1 MENYEN
7 TENENTEDVKFEN
20 PSSKNKIKP
29 EKAKKDKK
37 GFGWISF
44 VVILIIL
51 FFFLKPFY
59 ILNEGNLAII
69 TKFGAV
75 VKTEK
80 EAGLHFKMPLIHTVN
95 KYTAKLLRLDGD
107 PQKILTLEKQYL
119 RVDTTSRWRIVDV
132 KKFYESLTTYDS
144 AYSRLSDIVDSS
156 VRDIISVNSLAD
168 VVRSSNIINESKTTE
183 EFNLENAEVD
193 LGSLKTEKVNFP
205 VIKKGRETL
214 ADEILAKANSQ
225 LGEFGLEVVDLI
237 FKGIKYSD
245 ELENSVFSRMIKE
258 RNQIAGTFRSTGD
271 GEKLKILGELENEKR
286 TILSQ
291 AYAESERIKGDADAK
306 AVAIYAESY
315 GKSPEFY
322 SFWKSMEIYKNSLP
336 ETEKILSTDM
346 EYFQYLYR
354 HYP

>member
-7 TENENTEDVKFEN
+7 TENGNTEDIKFEN

-59 ILNEGNLAII
+59 ILNEGNVAII

-354 HYP
+354 H

>member
-7 TENENTEDVKFEN
+7 TENGNTEDVKFEN

-37 GFGWISF
+37 GFGLFFF
-44 VVILIIL
+44 VVILLVL

-59 ILNEGNLAII
+59 ILNEGNVAII

-168 VVRSSNIINESKTTE
+168 VVRSSNIINESKNTE

-291 AYAESERIKGDADAK
+291 AYAEAERIKGDADAR
-306 AVAIYAESY
+306 AVAIYAQSY

-354 HYP
+354 H

>member
-7 TENENTEDVKFEN
+7 TENGNTEDVKFEN

-59 ILNEGNLAII
+59 ILNEGNVAII

-168 VVRSSNIINESKTTE
+168 VVRSSNIINESKNTE

-354 HYP
+354 H

>member
-7 TENENTEDVKFEN
+7 TENGNTEDVKFEN

-59 ILNEGNLAII
+59 ILNEGNVAII

-291 AYAESERIKGDADAK
+291 AYAEAERIKGDADAK

-336 ETEKILSTDM
+336 ETEKVLSTDM

-354 HYP
+354 H

>member
-7 TENENTEDVKFEN
+7 TENENTEDVRFEK

-29 EKAKKDKK
+29 EKTKKDKK
-37 GFGWISF
+37 SFGLFFF
-44 VVILIIL
+44 VVILL
-51 FFFLKPFY
+51 VMFFFLKPFY
-59 ILNEGNLAII
+59 ILNEGNVAII

-75 VKTEK
+75 VKTER

-95 KYTAKLLRLDGD
+95 KYTAKLRRLDGD

-119 RVDTTSRWRIVDV
+119 KVDTTSRWRIVDV
-132 KKFYESLTTYDS
+132 KKFYESLTTYS
-144 AYSRLSDIVDSS
+144 RAYSRLSDIVDSS

-168 VVRSSNIINESKTTE
+168 VVRSSNIINESKNTE

-245 ELENSVFSRMIKE
+245 ELEHSVFSRMIKE

-291 AYAESERIKGDADAK
+291 AYAEAERIKGDADAK

-346 EYFQYLYR
+346 EYFQYLYK
-354 HYP
+354 H

>member
-7 TENENTEDVKFEN
+7 TENTEDVRFES

-29 EKAKKDKK
+29 EKNKKDKK
-37 GFGWISF
+37 GFGLFFF
-44 VVILIIL
+44 VIILLVL

-59 ILNEGNLAII
+59 ILNEGNVAII

-119 RVDTTSRWRIVDV
+119 KVDTTSRWRIVDV

-168 VVRSSNIINESKTTE
+168 VVRSSNIINESKNTE
-183 EFNLENAEVD
+183 EFNLENTEVD

-291 AYAESERIKGDADAK
+291 AYAESERIKADADAK

-336 ETEKILSTDM
+336 ETEKVLSTDM

-354 HYP
+354 H

>member
-7 TENENTEDVKFEN
+7 TENTEDVRFES

-29 EKAKKDKK
+29 EKNKKDKK
-37 GFGWISF
+37 GFGWLF
-44 VVILIIL
+44 FLVILIVL

-59 ILNEGNLAII
+59 ILNEGNVAII

-119 RVDTTSRWRIVDV
+119 KVDTTSRWRIVDV

-168 VVRSSNIINESKTTE
+168 VVRSSNIINESKKTE
-183 EFNLENAEVD
+183 EFNIENAEVD

-291 AYAESERIKGDADAK
+291 AYSEAERIKGDADAK

-354 HYP
+354 H

>member
-7 TENENTEDVKFEN
+7 TENTEDVRFES

-29 EKAKKDKK
+29 EKNKKDKK
-37 GFGWISF
+37 GFGWLFF
-44 VVILIIL
+44 VVILLVL

-59 ILNEGNLAII
+59 ILNEGNVAII

-168 VVRSSNIINESKTTE
+168 VVRSSNIINESKNTE

-291 AYAESERIKGDADAK
+291 AYAEAERIKGDADAK

-346 EYFQYLYR
+346 EYFQYLYK
-354 HYP
+354 H

>member
-7 TENENTEDVKFEN
+7 TENGNTEDVKFEN

-59 ILNEGNLAII
+59 ILNEGNVAII

-336 ETEKILSTDM
+336 ETEKVLSTDM

-354 HYP
+354 H

>member
-7 TENENTEDVKFEN
+7 TENTEDVRFES

-29 EKAKKDKK
+29 EKNKKDKK
-37 GFGWISF
+37 GFGWLFFIIIL
-44 VVILIIL
+44 VVL

-59 ILNEGNLAII
+59 ILNEGNVAII

-75 VKTEK
+75 VKTEN

-119 RVDTTSRWRIVDV
+119 KVDTTSRWRIVDV

-168 VVRSSNIINESKTTE
+168 VVRSSNIINESKNTE

-291 AYAESERIKGDADAK
+291 AYAEAERIKGDADAK

-336 ETEKILSTDM
+336 ETEKVLSTDM

-354 HYP
+354 H

>member
-7 TENENTEDVKFEN
+7 TENTEDVRFES

-29 EKAKKDKK
+29 EKNKKDKK
-37 GFGWISF
+37 GFGWLFFIIIL
-44 VVILIIL
+44 VVL

-59 ILNEGNLAII
+59 ILNEGNVAII

-107 PQKILTLEKQYL
+107 PQKILTLE
-119 RVDTTSRWRIVDV
+119 TTSRWRIVDV

-168 VVRSSNIINESKTTE
+168 VVRSSNIINESKKTE

-336 ETEKILSTDM
+336 ETEKVLSTDM

-354 HYP
+354 H

>member
-59 ILNEGNLAII
+59 ILNEGNVAII

-291 AYAESERIKGDADAK
+291 AYAESERIKGAADAK

-346 EYFQYLYR
+346 EYFQYLYK
-354 HYP
+354 H

>member
-7 TENENTEDVKFEN
+7 TENTEDVRFES

-29 EKAKKDKK
+29 EKNKKDKK
-37 GFGWISF
+37 GFGWLFFIIIL
-44 VVILIIL
+44 VVL

-59 ILNEGNLAII
+59 ILNEGNVAII

-291 AYAESERIKGDADAK
+291 AYAESERIKGAADAK

-336 ETEKILSTDM
+336 ETEKVLSTDM

-354 HYP
+354 H

>member
-7 TENENTEDVKFEN
+7 TENGNTEDVRFES

-29 EKAKKDKK
+29 EKNKKDKK
-37 GFGWISF
+37 GFGLFFF
-44 VVILIIL
+44 VVILLVL

-59 ILNEGNLAII
+59 ILNEGNVAII

-119 RVDTTSRWRIVDV
+119 KVDTTSRWRIVDV

-168 VVRSSNIINESKTTE
+168 VVRSSNIINESKNTE
-183 EFNLENAEVD
+183 EFNLENTEVD

-315 GKSPEFY
+315 DKSPEFY

-336 ETEKILSTDM
+336 ETEKVLSTDM

-354 HYP
+354 H

>member
-7 TENENTEDVKFEN
+7 TENGNTEDVKFEN

-59 ILNEGNLAII
+59 ILNEGNVAII

-336 ETEKILSTDM
+336 ETEKVLSTDM
-346 EYFQYLYR
+346 EYFQYLYK
-354 HYP
+354 H

>member
-7 TENENTEDVKFEN
+7 TENTEDVRFES

-29 EKAKKDKK
+29 EKNKKDKK
-37 GFGWISF
+37 GFGWLFFIIIL
-44 VVILIIL
+44 VVL

-59 ILNEGNLAII
+59 ILNEGNVAII

-168 VVRSSNIINESKTTE
+168 VVRSSNIINESKNTE

-291 AYAESERIKGDADAK
+291 AYAEAERIKGDADAK

-336 ETEKILSTDM
+336 ETEKVLSTDM

-354 HYP
+354 H

>member
-7 TENENTEDVKFEN
+7 TENTEDVRFES

-29 EKAKKDKK
+29 EKNKKDKK

-59 ILNEGNLAII
+59 ILNEGNVAII

-225 LGEFGLEVVDLI
+225 LGEFGLEVVDII

-245 ELENSVFSRMIKE
+245 ELEHSVFSRMIKE

-291 AYAESERIKGDADAK
+291 AYAESERIKGAADAK

-336 ETEKILSTDM
+336 ETEKVLSTDM

-354 HYP
+354 H

>member
-7 TENENTEDVKFEN
+7 TENGNTEDVKFEN

-59 ILNEGNLAII
+59 ILNEGNVAII

-225 LGEFGLEVVDLI
+225 LGEFGLEVVDII

-245 ELENSVFSRMIKE
+245 ELEHSVFSRMIKE

-346 EYFQYLYR
+346 EYFQYLYK
-354 HYP
+354 H

>member
-7 TENENTEDVKFEN
+7 TENRNTEDVKFEN

-44 VVILIIL
+44 VVILTIL

-59 ILNEGNLAII
+59 ILNEGNVAII

-168 VVRSSNIINESKTTE
+168 VVRSSNIINESKNTE

-336 ETEKILSTDM
+336 ETEKVLSTDM

-354 HYP
+354 H

>member
-7 TENENTEDVKFEN
+7 TENGNTEDVKFEN

-51 FFFLKPFY
+51 FFFLKSFY
-59 ILNEGNLAII
+59 ILNEGNVAII

-336 ETEKILSTDM
+336 ETEKVLSTDM

-354 HYP
+354 H

>member
-1 MENYEN
+1 MRAR
-7 TENENTEDVKFEN
+7 
-20 PSSKNKIKP
+20 KIDP
-29 EKAKKDKK
+29 VKAKKIAQ
-37 GFGWISF
+37 FGA
-44 VVILIIL
+44 VLLGVLILVL
-51 FFFLKPFY
+51 LVKPFY
-59 ILNEGNLAII
+59 ILNEGNVAII

-132 KKFYESLTTYDS
+132 KKFYESLTTYS
-144 AYSRLSDIVDSS
+144 RAYSRLSDIVDSS

-168 VVRSSNIINESKTTE
+168 VVRSSNIINESKNTE

-336 ETEKILSTDM
+336 ETEKVLSTDM

-354 HYP
+354 H

>member
-7 TENENTEDVKFEN
+7 TENGNTEDVRFES

-59 ILNEGNLAII
+59 ILNEGNVAII

-225 LGEFGLEVVDLI
+225 LGEFGLEVVDII

-245 ELENSVFSRMIKE
+245 ELEHSVFSRMIKE

-291 AYAESERIKGDADAK
+291 AYAESERIKGAADAK

-336 ETEKILSTDM
+336 ETEKVLSTDM

-354 HYP
+354 H

>member
-7 TENENTEDVKFEN
+7 TENRNTEDVKFEN

-59 ILNEGNLAII
+59 ILNEGNVAII

-168 VVRSSNIINESKTTE
+168 VVRSSNIINESKNTE

-336 ETEKILSTDM
+336 ETEKVLSTDM
-346 EYFQYLYR
+346 EYFQYLYK
-354 HYP
+354 H

>member
-7 TENENTEDVKFEN
+7 TENTEDVRFES

-29 EKAKKDKK
+29 EKNKKDKK
-37 GFGWISF
+37 GFGWLFFIIIL
-44 VVILIIL
+44 VVL

-59 ILNEGNLAII
+59 ILNEGNVAII

-168 VVRSSNIINESKTTE
+168 VVRSSNIINESKNTE

-291 AYAESERIKGDADAK
+291 AYAEAERIKGDADAK

-354 HYP
+354 H

>member
-7 TENENTEDVKFEN
+7 TENTEDVRFES

-29 EKAKKDKK
+29 EKNKKDKK
-37 GFGWISF
+37 GFGWLFFIIIL
-44 VVILIIL
+44 VVL

-59 ILNEGNLAII
+59 ILNEGNVAII

-168 VVRSSNIINESKTTE
+168 VVRSSNIINESKNTE

-336 ETEKILSTDM
+336 ETEKVLSTDM

-354 HYP
+354 H

>member
-7 TENENTEDVKFEN
+7 TENRNTEDVKFEN

-59 ILNEGNLAII
+59 ILNEGNVAII

-336 ETEKILSTDM
+336 ETEKVLSTDM
-346 EYFQYLYR
+346 EYFQYLYK
-354 HYP
+354 H

>member
-7 TENENTEDVKFEN
+7 TENGNTEDVKFEN

-44 VVILIIL
+44 VIILIIL

-59 ILNEGNLAII
+59 ILNEGNVAII

-168 VVRSSNIINESKTTE
+168 VVRSSNIINESKNTE

-245 ELENSVFSRMIKE
+245 ELEHSVFSRMIKE

-354 HYP
+354 H

>member
-7 TENENTEDVKFEN
+7 TENGNTEDVRFES

-29 EKAKKDKK
+29 EKNKKDKK
-37 GFGWISF
+37 GFGLFFF
-44 VVILIIL
+44 VVILLVL

-59 ILNEGNLAII
+59 ILNEGNVAII

-168 VVRSSNIINESKTTE
+168 VVRSSNIINESKNTE

-336 ETEKILSTDM
+336 ETEKVLSTDM

-354 HYP
+354 H

>member
-7 TENENTEDVKFEN
+7 VNAEDVQYEKD
-20 PSSKNKIKP
+20 SSKNKIKP
-29 EKAKKDKK
+29 EKTKKDKK
-37 GFGWISF
+37 GLGWFFFIVIIF
-44 VVILIIL
+44 VL

-59 ILNEGNLAII
+59 TLNEGNVAII

-119 RVDTTSRWRIVDV
+119 EVNTTSRWRIIDV
-132 KKFYESLTTYDS
+132 KKFYESLTTYES

-156 VRDIISVNSLAD
+156 VRDIISVNSLDD
-168 VVRSSNIINESKTTE
+168 VVRSSNIINESRKTE
-183 EFNLENAEVD
+183 EFNIDNAEVD
-193 LGSLKTEKVNFP
+193 LGSIKTEKVNFP
-205 VIKKGRETL
+205 VIKKGREAL
-214 ADEILAKANSQ
+214 ADEILDKANSQ
-225 LGEFGLEVVDLI
+225 LDEFGLEVVDLI
-237 FKGIKYSD
+237 FKEIKYSD
-245 ELENSVFSRMIKE
+245 ELENSVFSRMIKD

-291 AYAESERIKGDADAK
+291 AYAEAERIKGDADAK

-346 EYFQYLYR
+346 EYFQYLYK
-354 HYP
+354 H

>member
-7 TENENTEDVKFEN
+7 TENGNTEDVKFEQL
-20 PSSKNKIKP
+20 SSKNKIKP
-29 EKAKKDKK
+29 EKNTKDKK
-37 GFGWISF
+37 SFGWFFF
-44 VVILIIL
+44 VVILVVL

-59 ILNEGNLAII
+59 ILNEGNVAII

-119 RVDTTSRWRIVDV
+119 KVDTTSRWRIVDV

-225 LGEFGLEVVDLI
+225 LGEFGLEVVDII

-291 AYAESERIKGDADAK
+291 AYAEAERIKGDADAR

-322 SFWKSMEIYKNSLP
+322 SFWKSMEIYRNSLP

-346 EYFQYLYR
+346 EYFQYLYK
-354 HYP
+354 H

>member
-7 TENENTEDVKFEN
+7 TENENTEDVRFEK

-29 EKAKKDKK
+29 EKTKKDKK
-37 GFGWISF
+37 SFGLFFF
-44 VVILIIL
+44 VVILLVL

-59 ILNEGNLAII
+59 ILNEGNVAII

-75 VKTEK
+75 VKTER

-119 RVDTTSRWRIVDV
+119 KVDTTSRWRIVDV
-132 KKFYESLTTYDS
+132 KKFYESLTTYS
-144 AYSRLSDIVDSS
+144 RAYSRLSDIVDSS

-168 VVRSSNIINESKTTE
+168 VVRSSNIINESKNTE

-245 ELENSVFSRMIKE
+245 ELEHSVFSRMIKE

-354 HYP
+354 H

>member
-7 TENENTEDVKFEN
+7 TENGNNEDVKFEQ

-29 EKAKKDKK
+29 EKNTKDKK
-37 GFGWISF
+37 SFGWFFF
-44 VVILIIL
+44 VVILVVL

-59 ILNEGNLAII
+59 ILNEGNVAII

-95 KYTAKLLRLDGD
+95 KYTSKLLRLDGD

-119 RVDTTSRWRIVDV
+119 KVDTTSRWRIVDV

-225 LGEFGLEVVDLI
+225 LGEFGLEVVDII

-291 AYAESERIKGDADAK
+291 AYAEAERIKGDADAR

-322 SFWKSMEIYKNSLP
+322 SFWKSMEIYRNSLP

-346 EYFQYLYR
+346 EYFQYLYK
-354 HYP
+354 H

>member
-7 TENENTEDVKFEN
+7 TENTEDVRFES

-29 EKAKKDKK
+29 EKNKKDKK
-37 GFGWISF
+37 GFGWLFFIIIL
-44 VVILIIL
+44 VVL

-59 ILNEGNLAII
+59 ILNEGNVAII

-119 RVDTTSRWRIVDV
+119 RVDPPSRWRIVDV

-168 VVRSSNIINESKTTE
+168 VVRSSNIINESKNTE

-291 AYAESERIKGDADAK
+291 AYAEAERIKGDADAK

-336 ETEKILSTDM
+336 ETEKVLSTDM

-354 HYP
+354 H

>member
-7 TENENTEDVKFEN
+7 TENGNTEDVRFES

-29 EKAKKDKK
+29 EKNKKDKK
-37 GFGWISF
+37 GFGWLFFIIIL
-44 VVILIIL
+44 VVL

-59 ILNEGNLAII
+59 ILNEGNVAII

-80 EAGLHFKMPLIHTVN
+80 EAGLHFKIPLIHTVN

-119 RVDTTSRWRIVDV
+119 KVDTTSRWRIVDV

-168 VVRSSNIINESKTTE
+168 VVRSSNIINESKKTE

-336 ETEKILSTDM
+336 ETEKVLSTDM

-354 HYP
+354 H

>member
-7 TENENTEDVKFEN
+7 TKNGNTEDVKFEN

-59 ILNEGNLAII
+59 ILNEGNVAII

-75 VKTEK
+75 VKTER

-291 AYAESERIKGDADAK
+291 AYAESERIKGAADAK

-354 HYP
+354 H

>member
-7 TENENTEDVKFEN
+7 TENGNTEDVKFEN

-37 GFGWISF
+37 GFGLFFF
-44 VVILIIL
+44 VVILLVL

-59 ILNEGNLAII
+59 ILNEGNVAII

-168 VVRSSNIINESKTTE
+168 VVRSSNIINESKNTE

-291 AYAESERIKGDADAK
+291 AYAEAERIKGDADAR
-306 AVAIYAESY
+306 AVAIYAQSY

-346 EYFQYLYR
+346 EYFQYLYK
-354 HYP
+354 H

>member
-7 TENENTEDVKFEN
+7 TENKNTEDVKFEN

-59 ILNEGNLAII
+59 ILNEGNVAII

-336 ETEKILSTDM
+336 ETEKVLSTDM
-346 EYFQYLYR
+346 EYFQYLYK
-354 HYP
+354 H